1 MSAADANP
9 GQWLVSP
16 PLYAFAY
23 EWMPLF
29 RLSYFAYCGSRH
41 GERVTLV
48 QVSEVNPIRT
58 TEKLAPLIREH
69 ADEAERI
76 RHLPRPVAAA
86 FAENGLYRLAGTP
99 DIHGADADPMTQI
112 GVIEAA
118 SRADGSAGWNLMIG
132 IETFGLIGPGFKDR
146 CPELIADPMTIMASS
161 TAAVGRAQKDGD
173 GWRVSGQWQFVSGIH
188 NAQIFGATVRLY
200 DGDELL
206 DEGNRYAVVPE
217 GEFEILDTW
226 HVAGLRGS
234 GSHDVR
240 LDDVFVPDSRIIAPI
255 GGNQATTP
263 QLRLPLG
270 NRLAYNKAAVA
281 IGIARAGIDA
291 FVDLATAKRPR
302 FTTKTVRE
310 RPFAQRAIALAE
322 ARLTGTRAALLELTA
337 ASWETV
343 LRGDDV
349 AAKDRALFH
358 IVASDTARAAVETVD
373 ILCEA
378 AGTSA
383 NRLGEPLERISRD
396 VRVVRQHATVAPHLM
411 EDAGRTL
418 LGLESQSYV
427 VRSRGA

>member
-1 MSAADANP
+1 M
-9 GQWLVSP
+9 
-16 PLYAFAY
+16 
-23 EWMPLF
+23 
-29 RLSYFAYCGSRH
+29 
-41 GERVTLV
+41 
-48 QVSEVNPIRT
+48 NPIRT

-322 ARLTGTRAALLELTA
+322 ARLTGTRAALLELMA

-358 IVASDTARAAVETVD
+358 IVAS
-373 ILCEA
+373 
-378 AGTSA
+378 
-383 NRLGEPLERISRD
+383 
-396 VRVVRQHATVAPHLM
+396 
-411 EDAGRTL
+411 
-418 LGLESQSYV
+418 
-427 VRSRGA
+427 

>member
-1 MSAADANP
+1 MNAP
-9 GQWLVSP
+9 
-16 PLYAFAY
+16 
-23 EWMPLF
+23 
-29 RLSYFAYCGSRH
+29 
-41 GERVTLV
+41 
-48 QVSEVNPIRT
+48 NPIET
-58 TEKLAPLIREH
+58 TASLAPLIRRH

-76 RHLPRPVAAA
+76 RHLPQPVARA
-86 FAENGLYRLAGTP
+86 FARHGLYRLAGTL

-112 GVIEAA
+112 AVIEAA

-132 IETFGLIGPGFKDR
+132 IETFGLIGPGFKGR

-161 TAAVGRAQKDGD
+161 TAAVHRAQRDGD
-173 GWRVSGQWQFVSGIH
+173 GWRVSGQWQFASGIH

-206 DEGNRYAVVPE
+206 DEGNRYAVVPA
-217 GEFEILDTW
+217 GEFEIVDTW
-226 HVAGLRGS
+226 QVAGLRGS

-240 LDDVFVPDSRIIAPI
+240 LDDVYVPNSRIIAPI
-255 GGNQATTP
+255 GGNEAATP

-291 FVDLATAKRPR
+291 FVELAGRKQPR
-302 FTTKTVRE
+302 FTTRSVRD

-322 ARLTGTRAALLELTA
+322 ARLTGARAALMELAA

-343 LRGDDV
+343 VRGDEV
-349 AAKDRALFH
+349 SPRDRALFH
-358 IVASDTARAAVETVD
+358 IIASDTARAAVETVD

-383 NRLGEPLERISRD
+383 NRIGEPLERISRD

-418 LGLESQSYV
+418 LGLEPESFV
-427 VRSRGA
+427 VRSR

>member
-1 MSAADANP
+1 MLDQSY
-9 GQWLVSP
+9 LP
-16 PLYAFAY
+16 PFAGA
-23 EWMPLF
+23 P
-29 RLSYFAYCGSRH
+29 
-41 GERVTLV
+41 VTLTA
-48 QVSEVNPIRT
+48 VSAPNHIET
-58 TEKLAPLIREH
+58 AQSLAPLIRRH

-76 RHLPRPVAAA
+76 RHLPKPVAQA
-86 FAENGLYRLAGTP
+86 FARNGLYRLAGTP
-99 DIHGADADPMTQI
+99 DIHGADADSMTQI

-161 TAAVGRAQKDGD
+161 TAAVGRAQRDGD

-188 NAQIFGATVRLY
+188 NAQIFGAMVRLY
-200 DGDELL
+200 DGDELV
-206 DEGNRYAVVPE
+206 EEANHYAVVPE
-217 GEFEILDTW
+217 GGFEIVDTW

-240 LDDVFVPDSRIIAPI
+240 LDEVYVPNSRIIASI
-255 GGNQATTP
+255 GGNEATTP

-291 FVDLATAKRPR
+291 FVELATRKQPR
-302 FTTKTVRE
+302 FTTRTLRD
-310 RPFAQRAIALAE
+310 RPFAQRAVAQAE
-322 ARLTGTRAALLELTA
+322 ARLRGARAALLDLTA
-337 ASWETV
+337 KNWDTV
-343 LRGDDV
+343 VKGDEV
-349 AAKDRALFH
+349 SARDRALFH
-358 IVASDTARAAVETVD
+358 IVASDAARAAVETVEL
-373 ILCEA
+373 LCEA

-383 NRLGEPLERISRD
+383 NRIGEPLERIGRD

-418 LGLESQSYV
+418 LGLEAESFM
-427 VRSRGA
+427 VRSR

>member
-1 MSAADANP
+1 MTAPNHIQTAA
-9 GQWLVSP
+9 S
-16 PLYAFAY
+16 
-23 EWMPLF
+23 
-29 RLSYFAYCGSRH
+29 
-41 GERVTLV
+41 
-48 QVSEVNPIRT
+48 
-58 TEKLAPLIREH
+58 LAPLIRRH

-76 RHLPRPVAAA
+76 RHLPQPVAKA
-86 FAENGLYRLAGTP
+86 FARHGLYRLAGTP
-99 DIHGADADPMTQI
+99 DIHGADSDPMTQI

-161 TAAVGRAQKDGD
+161 TAAIHPAQRDGD
-173 GWRVSGQWQFVSGIH
+173 GWRVSGQWQFASGIH

-217 GEFEILDTW
+217 GEFEIVDTW

-240 LDDVFVPDSRIIAPI
+240 LDDVYVPNSRIIAPI
-255 GGNQATTP
+255 GGNEATTP

-291 FVDLATAKRPR
+291 FVELATAKQPR
-302 FTTKTVRE
+302 FTTRTVRD

-322 ARLTGTRAALLELTA
+322 ARLTGARAALMELTE

-343 LRGDDV
+343 VRGDEV
-349 AAKDRALFH
+349 SPRDRALFH

-383 NRLGEPLERISRD
+383 NRIGDPLERISRD
-396 VRVVRQHATVAPHLM
+396 VRQHATVAPHLM

-418 LGLESQSYV
+418 LGLESESYV
-427 VRSRGA
+427 VRSR

>member
-1 MSAADANP
+1 MGTPNP
-9 GQWLVSP
+9 V
-16 PLYAFAY
+16 
-23 EWMPLF
+23 
-29 RLSYFAYCGSRH
+29 
-41 GERVTLV
+41 
-48 QVSEVNPIRT
+48 RT
-58 TEKLAPLIREH
+58 AQKLTPLIREH

-76 RHLPRPVAAA
+76 RHLPRPVAEA
-86 FAENGLYRLAGTP
+86 FAKNGLYRLAGTA